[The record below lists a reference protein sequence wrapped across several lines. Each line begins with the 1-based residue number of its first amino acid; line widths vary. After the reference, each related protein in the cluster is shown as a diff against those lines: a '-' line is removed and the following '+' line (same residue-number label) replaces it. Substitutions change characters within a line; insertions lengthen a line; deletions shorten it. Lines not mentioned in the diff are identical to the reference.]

1 MAPMAIAL
9 LAIAA
14 GALSYALAGAPFR
27 QVKRRAASEAAASR
41 DDAVQRTALQRA
53 GKALERIMPLKL
65 SQARDSRAKLDRA
78 GLAMRPST
86 WRAAKFA
93 MSAASA
99 VCLAGLGLAFGA
111 GPMFPLLAVPGAAL
125 GWLGADAWL
134 DSAGKSRADDVAKNL
149 PSALELMVVSV
160 SAGLVLERGMK
171 DVASDSTFGPV
182 AEEFARCEA
191 EISRL
196 GVPRTR
202 AVAAMR
208 DRCGCP
214 PMSYFCAAVIDATE
228 KGTSIAGV
236 LEDQAAIAR
245 KARFDMLAVEAAKLD
260 NKLTVVSF
268 VFFLPATLVLLM
280 APRIADFWPSFMGIF
295 GAL

>member
-1 MAPMAIAL
+1 MGPMAIAL

-14 GALSYALAGAPFR
+14 GALAYAAAGAPFR
-27 QVKRRAASEAAASR
+27 QVRRRAAAEVEALRGNAA
-41 DDAVQRTALQRA
+41 QKTALQRA

-93 MSAASA
+93 LAAACA
-99 VCLAGLGLAFGA
+99 VCLAGLGFALGA
-111 GPMFPLLAVPGAAL
+111 GAMFPLLAIPGAAL

-134 DSAGKSRADDVAKNL
+134 DAAGKSRAEEIAKNL

-196 GVPRTR
+196 GAPRTR

-214 PMSYFCAAVIDATE
+214 SMSYFCAAVIDATE

-268 VFFLPATLVLLM
+268 VCFMPATLVLLM
-280 APRIADFWPSFMGIF
+280 APRLADFWPTFMGIF
-295 GAL
+295 GAM